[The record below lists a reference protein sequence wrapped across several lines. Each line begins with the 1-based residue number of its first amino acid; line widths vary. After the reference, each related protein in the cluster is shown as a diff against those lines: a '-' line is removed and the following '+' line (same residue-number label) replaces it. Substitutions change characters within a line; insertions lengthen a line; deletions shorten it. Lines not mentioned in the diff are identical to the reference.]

1 MGWLIISPLLPH
13 FFNSLAHFHELLKSG
28 AATTF
33 HLVLSFSQVTNA
45 VVIQQIRNNEEP
57 EEVPDDDDD
66 DDDDINSEEKED
78 IDMDEKESE
87 GDGI

>member
-1 MGWLIISPLLPH
+1 MQVSKKEKDPEEISLITRHKFLTL
-13 FFNSLAHFHELLKSG
+13 
-28 AATTF
+28 
-33 HLVLSFSQVTNA
+33 FSQVTNA
-45 VVIQQIRNNEEP
+45 FVIQQIRNNEEP
-57 EEVPDDDDD
+57 KKVPDD